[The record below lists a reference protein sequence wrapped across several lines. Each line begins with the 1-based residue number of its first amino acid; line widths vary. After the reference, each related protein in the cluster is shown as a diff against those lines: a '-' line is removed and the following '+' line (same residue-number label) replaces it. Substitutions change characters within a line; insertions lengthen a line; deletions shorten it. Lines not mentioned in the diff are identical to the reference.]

1 MSNGDTTDDNEQKY
15 INIKLP
21 RDQYDQLVE
30 TKERNGMTWKGLL
43 LHAQRDLRKNNEDS
57 D

>member
-1 MSNGDTTDDNEQKY
+1 MSDEDGSDEQKY

-30 TKERNGMTWKGLL
+30 TKERHGMTWKGLL
-43 LHAQRDLRKNNEDS
+43 LHAQRDLRKNNNES